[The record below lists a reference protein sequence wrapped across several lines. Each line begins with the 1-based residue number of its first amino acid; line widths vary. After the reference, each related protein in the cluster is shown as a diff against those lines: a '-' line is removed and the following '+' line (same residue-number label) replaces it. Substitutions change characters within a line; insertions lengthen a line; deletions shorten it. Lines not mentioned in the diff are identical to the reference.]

1 MQLNECVAV
10 VSGGASG
17 LGEANVRSLV
27 EAGGKAVIMD
37 VNGIRGEQVAA
48 ELGDSVRFLRT
59 DVTDET
65 QVQAAIDLAIRCF
78 GKVNAAIGC
87 AGIGTVGKTVGRD
100 GPLDLAIFTRTIQVN
115 LVGMLNMAR
124 LAAHAMCN
132 NEPNSEG
139 ERGVIIMTA
148 SVAAY
153 DGQVGQVSYSA
164 SKGGIVGMTL
174 PMARDLARSGIRVC
188 SVAPGLF
195 DTPLLA
201 GLPEPAR
208 ESLAKQVPFPSRL
221 GRPAEMASLCRH
233 ILENSMLNGETIRL
247 DGAIRMA
254 PR

>member
-1 MQLNECVAV
+1 MQLNQCVAV

-17 LGEANVRSLV
+17 LGEANVRTLV
-27 EAGGKAVIMD
+27 AGGGKVVIMD
-37 VNGIRGEQVAA
+37 VNVDRGESLAT

-65 QVQAAIDLAIRCF
+65 QVQAAIDLAVESF

-87 AGIGTVGKTVGRD
+87 AGIGTVGKTVGRN
-100 GPLDLAIFTRTIQVN
+100 GPLPLEIFTRTIQVN

-124 LAAHAMCN
+124 LAAHAMSN
-132 NEPNSEG
+132 NDPNSDG

-148 SVAAY
+148 SVAAF
-153 DGQVGQVSYSA
+153 DGQIGQVSYSA
-164 SKGGIVGMTL
+164 SKGGIVSMTL

-188 SVAPGLF
+188 TVAPGLF

-201 GLPEPAR
+201 GLPEAAR
-208 ESLAKQVPFPSRL
+208 DSLAQQVPFPPRL
-221 GRPAEMASLCRH
+221 GRPQEMAALCKH

-254 PR
+254 PK

>member
-27 EAGGKAVIMD
+27 EGGGKAVIMD

-65 QVQAAIDLAIRCF
+65 QVQAAIDLAVTSF
-78 GKVNAAIGC
+78 GKVNVAIGC
-87 AGIGTVGKTVGRD
+87 AGIGTVGKTVGRE
-100 GPLDLAIFTRTIQVN
+100 GPLALGIFTRTIQVN

-132 NEPNSEG
+132 NEPNNEG

-174 PMARDLARSGIRVC
+174 PMARDLARNGIRVC
-188 SVAPGLF
+188 TVAPGLF

-247 DGAIRMA
+247 DGSIRMA